1 MGQNGQVQVGTVDH
15 GREVSGGVGMIE
27 ITPEASAKIKDMLQ
41 ASDRQGKVLKVA
53 IVGRGPDGYEYSL
66 RFIKPDDADPDDQ
79 PFKVDGIDLLIDAD
93 SAPKLKGARLAY
105 VENAYQTGFQLDN
118 PNPLWEDPLS
128 QAVQDVLDQQ
138 INPSVA
144 GHGGWVMLL
153 DVRDDVAYVELGG
166 GCQGCGLAD
175 VTLKQGIDVMIRQ
188 SVPDIKQVIDT
199 TDHAAGTNPYYQPGK
214 GGPAESPF

>member
-1 MGQNGQVQVGTVDH
+1 
-15 GREVSGGVGMIE
+15 MIE
-27 ITPEASAKIKDMLQ
+27 ISPEASTKIKELLQ
-41 ASDRQGKVLKVA
+41 AADRQGKALKVA

-66 RFIKPDDADPDDQ
+66 RFIKPEDADPDDLPHQ
-79 PFKVDGIDLLIDAD
+79 VDGIDLLIDVD
-93 SAPKLKGARLAY
+93 SAPKLEGARLMY
-105 VENAYQTGFQLDN
+105 IENAYQTGFQLDN

-144 GHGGWVMLL
+144 SHGGWVMLL
-153 DVRDDVAYVELGG
+153 DVRDDIAYVELGG

-188 SVPDIKQVIDT
+188 AVPGIKQVIDT
-199 TDHAAGTNPYYQPGK
+199 TDHAAGTNPYYTPGK
-214 GGPAESPF
+214 GGPAQSPF